1 MYPSSL
7 HIIYMIIILSC
18 INALYVLLSYTFCFD
33 VLAFLFFHALSIS
46 VQDQWSF
53 TNLRACFFFGG
64 GQDGPTTTTTPG
76 HGNRWVHCMVPWR
89 PMSRMPCCNPVRVG
103 ARWAGG
109 SLGRKGWPGWRKGC
123 WIIECHE
130 LEGLQQIGWVWR
142 WIFQDQLCYFGDFLR
157 FFCDSCGKG
166 IMRDLL
172 RKIDASRV

>member
-1 MYPSSL
+1 ML
-7 HIIYMIIILSC
+7 
-18 INALYVLLSYTFCFD
+18 YTFSYPIHF
-33 VLAFLFFHALSIS
+33 VSMYWHS
-46 VQDQWSF
+46 
-53 TNLRACFFFGG
+53 FFFTLCRFQFRISDHSRISGLVFFFGGG